1 MAHKRTLAWLL
12 AGIVVGFAAT
22 AHAQNLNPQA
32 TLTGTVADSRF
43 GISVDVDENVA
54 VVGTATS
61 GRAHVFT
68 RSGATWSRV
77 QQLQFG
83 SESAFGR
90 AVAVSGTTIAV
101 GSPGGTGGG
110 AVHIFERINGQWTAT
125 ARLTHAGGFGQAF
138 SPNFGAAV
146 ALEGATLVVGAWS
159 ADVNG
164 ASSAGRAF
172 VFQRSGSTW
181 TEQELVPSSARLLQD
196 YYGTDVDISGDTVC
210 VGSPEASG
218 ISRPGSVFV
227 FTRGGGTWSQQQRLL
242 GVTAAG
248 GDQVGTS
255 CAVDGDTVVG
265 GAPWGLAAYVFTR
278 AAGGTTWTQSAKLT
292 GSGLT
297 SGNGG
302 LSFGRAV
309 TIDGARIFV
318 GAETAATDTGE
329 VRSFTRA
336 GNGSWVEGT
345 IYSATGTGYRVGSS
359 VAFDGQALI
368 VGGPCP
374 TAAGCAGVAGVFSN
388 TLGPSG
394 APGAPLNFAASVAGS
409 TVQMSWS
416 APASGDTPTG
426 YTLLARASAGGPVL
440 VSVPL
445 GVATAFSTAAPNG
458 VYVLSVQATNA
469 FGTGPESAAVTVT
482 VPASVAPPG
491 APGGFAASVNGSSV
505 TFSWTPPASGGA
517 VAGYTLLAGLTPG
530 FTAPIASLSVPASA
544 TSLSVPGVPAGTYY
558 ARLIAQNSGGS
569 SPASNEA
576 SLTVA
581 GLTAPGAP
589 TMNAP
594 TVSGGVVSLSWTPG
608 SGGVP
613 ASYVLT
619 ARNGAGAVLGVIP
632 ATGTALS
639 VPNVPSGT
647 YLVSVAAVN
656 AAGTSG
662 ASNQVTVTVP

>member
-1 MAHKRTLAWLL
+1 M
-12 AGIVVGFAAT
+12 VGLVAT
-22 AHAQNLNPQA
+22 GHAQNLNPQG
-32 TLTGTVADSRF
+32 TLTGTVAESRF
-43 GISVDVDENVA
+43 GISVDVDDNVA

-68 RSGATWSRV
+68 RSGAVWTRV

-83 SESAFGR
+83 SEFAFGR

-110 AVHIFERINGQWTAT
+110 AVHIFERVNGQWTAT
-125 ARLTHAGGFGQAF
+125 ARLTHAGGFGQAV

-159 ADVNG
+159 ADVAG

-172 VFQRSGSTW
+172 VFERSGSTW

-196 YYGTDVDISGDTVC
+196 YYGTDVDISGGTVC

-218 ISRPGSVFV
+218 TSRPGSVFV
-227 FTRGGGTWSQQQRLL
+227 FTRGGGTWAQQQRLL

-248 GDQVGTS
+248 GDQLGTS

-265 GAPWGLAAYVFTR
+265 GAPWGVAAYVFTR
-278 AAGGTTWTQSAKLT
+278 QAGGTTWTQSAKLT
-292 GSGLT
+292 GAGLT

-302 LSFGRAV
+302 LSFGRAIA
-309 TIDGARIFV
+309 IDGARIFV
-318 GAETAATDTGE
+318 GAETAAADTGE

-336 GNGSWVEGT
+336 TNGTWSEGT
-345 IYSATGTGYRVGSS
+345 IYSATGSGYRVGSS

-374 TAAGCAGVAGVFSN
+374 TAPGCAGVAGVFSN

-409 TVQMSWS
+409 TVQMSWT
-416 APASGDTPTG
+416 APASGDTPSG
-426 YTLLARASAGGPVL
+426 YTVLARSSAGGPVIA
-440 VSVPL
+440 SAAA
-445 GVATAFSTAAPNG
+445 GAATTFSTPAPNG

-482 VPASVAPPG
+482 VPTSVAPPG
-491 APGGFAASVNGSSV
+491 SPGAFAASVSGTTV

-517 VAGYTLLAGLTPG
+517 VAGYTLLAGLTPA
-530 FTAPIASLSVPASA
+530 FTSPIASLAVPAGA

-558 ARLIAQNSGGS
+558 ARLIAQNTGGT

-576 SLTVA
+576 ALTVA

-589 TMNAP
+589 TMNPA
-594 TVSGGVVSLSWTPG
+594 TVSGGTVTLSWTPG
-608 SGGVP
+608 SGGTP

-619 ARNGAGAVLGVIP
+619 ARTGAGAVLGVIP
-632 ATGTALS
+632 ATGTTLS

-647 YLVSVAAVN
+647 YLVTVAAVN

-662 ASNQVTVTVP
+662 ASNQVTITVP